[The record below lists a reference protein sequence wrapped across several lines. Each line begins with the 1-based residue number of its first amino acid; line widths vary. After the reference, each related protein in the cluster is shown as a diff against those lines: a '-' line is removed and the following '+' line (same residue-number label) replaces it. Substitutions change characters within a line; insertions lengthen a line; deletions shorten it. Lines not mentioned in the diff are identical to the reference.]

1 MESGGVERGTVDI
14 AGAVAAAGGTAIV
27 ASEGGQLERLLT
39 RAGALHVTLPLAS
52 KNPFVMRR
60 NAARLKELIEQH
72 GVDIVHARS
81 RAPAWSARAA
91 ARRTGR
97 HFVTTFHGAYS
108 ISGPLKR
115 AYNGIMTA
123 GEVVIAP
130 SEYIAEHIRENY
142 KINPERLRVIQRG
155 VDLEVFDPAH
165 VSPQR
170 VIQLATK
177 WRVPDGVPLVML
189 PGRFTR
195 WKGQTLLLEALTR
208 LRDLEFCCILIG
220 HDQGREAYRRQLE
233 AMITKLD
240 LSNRAF
246 IGEHCNDMAAAYML
260 ADVVVSAST
269 EPEAFGR
276 VISEA
281 QAMGRPVVASDHGGM
296 REQVLPGVTAF
307 PFPPGDAE
315 SLAQAL
321 RQALLLGAEE
331 RTHVSQQA
339 ESHVRANF
347 TKERMCARTL
357 AVYAE
362 LLHAEDQ
369 RTSAGAA

>member
-39 RAGALHVTLPLAS
+39 RAGAQHVTLPLAS

-60 NAARLKELIEQH
+60 NAALLKQVIEQH

-142 KINPERLRVIQRG
+142 KVNPERLRVIQRG
-155 VDLEVFDPAH
+155 VDLEVFDPAR

-240 LSNRAF
+240 LTNRAF

-307 PFPPGDAE
+307 PFLPGDAG
-315 SLAQAL
+315 SLSQAL
-321 RQALLLGAEE
+321 RQALLLSAEE

-357 AVYAE
+357 ALYAD
-362 LLHAEDQ
+362 LLYAEDQ

>member
-1 MESGGVERGTVDI
+1 LEAGGVERGTVEV
-14 AGAVAAAGGTAIV
+14 AGAVTAAGGTAIV

-39 RAGALHVTLPLAS
+39 RVGAQHIKLPLAS
-52 KNPFVMRR
+52 KTPFIMRR
-60 NAARLKELIEQH
+60 NAALLAQMIERH

-91 ARRTGR
+91 ARHSGCR
-97 HFVTTFHGAYS
+97 FVTTFHGAYPFS
-108 ISGPLKR
+108 NPFKQL
-115 AYNGIMTA
+115 YNAIMTK
-123 GEVVIAP
+123 GDLVIAP
-130 SEYIAEHIRENY
+130 SKFIAEHIRDNY
-142 KINPERLRVIQRG
+142 RIDPQRLRVIQRG
-155 VDLEVFDPAH
+155 VDLEVFDPAK
-165 VSPQR
+165 VTPQR

-189 PGRFTR
+189 PARFAR
-195 WKGQTLLLEALTR
+195 WKGQALLLQALTR
-208 LRDLEFCCILIG
+208 LRDLEFCCVLIG
-220 HDQGREAYRRQLE
+220 HDQGRESYRRQLE
-233 AMITKLD
+233 AMIARLD
-240 LSNRAF
+240 LSSRAF

-296 REQVLPGVTAF
+296 REQVLAGVTAI
-307 PFPPGDAE
+307 PFLPGDAE
-315 SLAQAL
+315 SLSQAL
-321 RQALLLGAEE
+321 RQALLLDGDQRAHI
-331 RTHVSQQA
+331 RQQA

-357 AVYAE
+357 ALYGE
-362 LLHAEDQ
+362 LLGVETG
-369 RTSAGAA
+369 RGLSGAA